1 MDTGLNFSR
10 ILKYES
16 FIASWLLLIGGLAVV
31 LRLYKFGLN
40 PYVQGDIG
48 ATRQRSADI

>member
-1 MDTGLNFSR
+1 MNTGLNFLR

-31 LRLYKFGLN
+31 LWLYKFGILRHSRESGN
-40 PYVQGDIG
+40 PAGIV
-48 ATRQRSADI
+48 